1 MSERVLVTGA
11 SGFVG
16 GHVILQLLEKGYEV
30 RGTVRNLG
38 RADKVRATLARAAG
52 SDPGSRL
59 SFAAADLS
67 SDDGWAAAVD
77 GCAYVQ
83 HVASPFPSTV
93 PKHEDELIIP
103 ARDGAVRVVRA
114 AGKAGVKR
122 VVITSS
128 IAAVAYGAKKPKGHV
143 YTEADWTDPTHP
155 DADPYPRSKTIAEKA
170 AFAAAKETGVEIA
183 SINPSGILGPVLDED
198 LSTSIEL
205 IKRPLT
211 GKMPGAPRL
220 SFGVVDVRDVADAH
234 LRAMTAPGAANERF
248 LATGGT
254 LWMKQLLEV
263 LARAY
268 PDRKIKTQ
276 EIPDIVMRVIAMFDP
291 VLRGPVHNLG
301 KYPLFSTKKAETV
314 LGWKARPDEESILS
328 TAESLIRLKIV

>member
-30 RGTVRNLG
+30 RGTVRKLA

-52 SDPGSRL
+52 ADPGPKL
-59 SFAAADLS
+59 TFAAADLS

-122 VVITSS
+122 VVMTSS
-128 IAAVAYGAKKPKGHV
+128 IAAVAYGKPMPKDHV
-143 YTEADWTDPTHP
+143 FSELDWTDPTHP
-155 DADPYPRSKTIAEKA
+155 NADPYPRSKTIAEKS
-170 AFAAAKETGVEIA
+170 AFAAAKEAGVEIA
-183 SINPSGILGPVLDED
+183 AVNPSAILGPVLDDD

-220 SFGVVDVRDVADAH
+220 AYGVVDVRDVADAQI
-234 LRAMTAPGAANERF
+234 RAMTAPGAAGERF
-248 LATGGT
+248 LATGGSM
-254 LWMKQLLEV
+254 WVKDILEI
-263 LARAY
+263 LKRKY
-268 PDRKIKTQ
+268 PDRPIKTNA
-276 EIPDIVMRVIAMFDP
+276 IPDIAMHLIALFDP
-291 VLRGPVHNLG
+291 VLRGPAKQLG
-301 KYPLFSTKKAETV
+301 KRALFTTKKAETV
-314 LGWKARPDEESILS
+314 LGWKARPDEETVLA